1 MVKKDVET
9 VEATAVVEE
18 TPQVVVVPDTVT
30 LSKEQFE
37 MLVNNKQPAVQM
49 VEQKKEELPEFIIQ
63 EGTRPFK
70 GTIL

>member
-1 MVKKDVET
+1 MANKPKET
-9 VEATAVVEE
+9 VEETVVVEE
-18 TPQVVVVPDTVT
+18 TPQEVVVPDTVT

-49 VEQKKEELPEFIIQ
+49 VEQKKEELPVFIIE

>member
-18 TPQVVVVPDTVT
+18 TPQVVVPDTVT

>member
-1 MVKKDVET
+1 MAKKDVET
-9 VEATAVVEE
+9 GEATAVVEE
-18 TPQVVVVPDTVT
+18 TPQVVVPDTVT

-49 VEQKKEELPEFIIQ
+49 VEQKKEELPVFIIE

>member
-9 VEATAVVEE
+9 VGATAVVEE
-18 TPQVVVVPDTVT
+18 TPQVVVPDTVT

-49 VEQKKEELPEFIIQ
+49 VEQKKEELPEFIIE